1 MDISRERIYEKKKV
15 QEALQQEFKKLV
27 FYFMLDVS

>member
-1 MDISRERIYEKKKV
+1 MDITGERIWEKKKF